1 MSEGHASAAEI
12 RAGLDHPV
20 IDSDGHLIE
29 FLPAV
34 TSYLAEIAGQKAVA
48 RYDVWMREHYAP
60 TPERQRDE
68 RIMKLPF
75 WTLPTRNTRDRA
87 TAALPALL
95 SERMEELG
103 FDYAVLFPTMGL
115 GACEVDDDELRP
127 ALCRAFN
134 RYNAELLAEHAFRST
149 AAAVIPMHTPA
160 EAIAELEFAAREL
173 GMKVVMPATYVRR
186 PVPAA
191 ARQGTGRLTEWH
203 DTYGLDSDH
212 DYDPVWRKCLELGVN
227 PIFHS
232 GTLGVGTRRSLS
244 SYVHNHLG
252 HFAAAAEATCRAL
265 FLGGVTRRFPE
276 LRFAFL
282 EGGVAWGCRLYADLV
297 GHFRTRNRGALESC
311 DPALVDR
318 ELFESLFRSYAGR
331 MLRDRVVGPAF
342 QDPQVAASER
352 LEDEL
357 DEWRAS
363 GIETVEDVRD
373 RFVESFYFGCEADDP
388 LTGWAYA
395 SSVNPFDARLHT
407 LFGSDI
413 GHFDVPD
420 MALVL
425 VEAWEAVEESKISRE
440 DFKDF
445 VFENPARFWTST
457 NPGFFRG
464 TAVETAIEKWRAGP
478 RSGDPAENRGLTARA
493 RP

>member
-1 MSEGHASAAEI
+1 MTRGHGSAAEI

-34 TSYLAEIAGQKAVA
+34 MSYLVEVAGQQAA
-48 RYDVWMREHYAP
+48 TRYGEWMRQNYAP

-75 WTLPTRNTRDRA
+75 WTLPTKNTRDRA
-87 TAALPALL
+87 TAGLPALL

-103 FDYAVLFPTMGL
+103 FDFSVLFPTMGL

-134 RYNAELLAEHAFRST
+134 RYNAELLAEHSGRLT
-149 AAAVIPMHTPA
+149 GAAVIPMHTPA
-160 EAIAELEFAAREL
+160 EAIAELDFVVREL
-173 GMKVVMPATYVRR
+173 NMKVVMPATYVRR

-191 ARQGTGRLTEWH
+191 ERRGAGRLGEWH

-212 DYDPVWRKCLELGVN
+212 DYDPVWRKCLDLGVN
-227 PIFHS
+227 PIFHT

-252 HFAAAAEATCRAL
+252 HFAAAGEATCRAL

-297 GHFRTRNRGALESC
+297 GHFKTRSRPALESC
-311 DPALVDR
+311 DPARVDR
-318 ELFESLFRSYAGR
+318 DLFEDLYRRHASR
-331 MLRDRVVGPAF
+331 MLRDRVAGPAF
-342 QDPQVAASER
+342 QDPQVAATER
-352 LEDEL
+352 REDQL
-357 DEWRAS
+357 DEWRS
-363 GIETVEDVRD
+363 CGIETAEDVRT

-395 SSVNPFDARLHT
+395 STMNPLGARLRT

-420 MALVL
+420 MAQVL
-425 VEAWEAVEESKISRE
+425 VEAWEPVEDEKISAG
-440 DFKDF
+440 DFRDF
-445 VFENPARFWTST
+445 VFENPVRFWTAT

-464 TAVETAIEKWRAGP
+464 TSVESAVEAFLP
-478 RSGDPAENRGLTARA
+478 RQPSCAPPST
-493 RP
+493 PS